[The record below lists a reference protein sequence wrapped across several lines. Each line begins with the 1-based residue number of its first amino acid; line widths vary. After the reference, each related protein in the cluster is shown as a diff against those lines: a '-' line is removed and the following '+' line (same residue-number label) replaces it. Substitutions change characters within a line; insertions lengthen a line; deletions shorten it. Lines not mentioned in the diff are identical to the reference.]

1 MKREAFVLPS
11 RAFPSFPFSKSLFL
25 SILCLIGI
33 MVESAVDTNPND
45 VTIKASESV
54 PKELETTQRRPP
66 KNITSY
72 NMHTIDSLTV
82 VEEHIQNEEY
92 TEAEQKLADIWTSEA
107 ELTLSEKAD
116 LSYMSSRISHLKQNV
131 EATIGHLEKVLEY
144 RDNITYAREEEVL
157 LRLAKLYLSEKEHVK
172 AHGRLNEWLEVVE
185 QPKANELAFA
195 GSLFV
200 EIKSYARAKQ
210 YLKRAIDQQE
220 ENGLEVD
227 ARWTEL
233 LDYVEKRLD
242 TEI

>member
-1 MKREAFVLPS
+1 MAFILP
-11 RAFPSFPFSKSLFL
+11 RCTFPSFPFSKGLFV
-25 SILCLIGI
+25 STLCLIG
-33 MVESAVDTNPND
+33 VVVDSAIQTISND
-45 VTIKASESV
+45 GTEKASEATL
-54 PKELETTQRRPP
+54 KEAETTQRRPP

-72 NMHTIDSLTV
+72 NMDTIDSLMI
-82 VEEHIQNEEY
+82 VEEHIQNEDY
-92 TEAEQKLADIWTSEA
+92 TEAEQKLADIWTNEA

-116 LSYMSSRISHLKQNV
+116 LIYMSSRISLMQQNM

-157 LRLAKLYLSEKEHVK
+157 LRLAKLYLAEKEHVK
-172 AHGRLNEWLEVVE
+172 AHGRLNEWLEIVE

-200 EIKSYARAKQ
+200 AITSYARAKK

-220 ENGLEVD
+220 ANGLEVD
-227 ARWTEL
+227 AQWFEL